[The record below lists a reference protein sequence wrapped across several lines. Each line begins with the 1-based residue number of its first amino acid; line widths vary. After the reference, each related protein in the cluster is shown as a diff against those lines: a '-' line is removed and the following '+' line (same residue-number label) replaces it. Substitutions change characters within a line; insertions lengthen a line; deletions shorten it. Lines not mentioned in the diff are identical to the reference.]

1 MRVGVTASRKAV
13 EQITMLRRRGA
24 DVLWAPMLQVA
35 SAHGIDD
42 HLRRV
47 TDEVLAEP
55 VDILVATTGVGMQ
68 AWLEASAAWGLQAAL
83 LEHLDGA
90 EIIAR
95 GPKTVGAGRVDG
107 LGELWSPTSE
117 CFGDVL
123 AHLAGRD
130 LTGLRIVVQELGRSL
145 SAVARR
151 LERRGARVR
160 VVTVHRIEPAAHTG
174 GVLELVQA
182 VARRDVDAVTFTAA
196 PAVSAFMDAAQ
207 AHGIGELV
215 ADAMRAQVV
224 AVSVGPVTA
233 AELELRHIPTIWPER
248 SRLGSMVALV
258 ERELPERRAGVAID
272 VAGGHLL
279 RMHGERV
286 LLDGQEVRLTPAPA
300 AVLRALAAR
309 PGHVVSRPDLLAA
322 LPSGTAGTEHAV
334 EMAVARLRQAVGSRV
349 VQTAVKRG
357 YRLATG

>member
-1 MRVGVTASRKAV
+1 MRVGVTASRKAT

-24 DVLWAPMLQVA
+24 EVLWAPMLQVA
-35 SAHGIDD
+35 SVHGADE
-42 HLRRV
+42 HLRRA
-47 TDEVLAEP
+47 TDDVLAAP
-55 VDILVATTGVGMQ
+55 VDLLVATTGVGMQ
-68 AWLEASAAWGLQAAL
+68 AWLEAAAAWGLQEQL
-83 LEHLDGA
+83 LAHLEGA

-95 GPKTVGAGRVDG
+95 GPKTIGAVRANG
-107 LGELWSPTSE
+107 LRELWSPTSE

-130 LTGLRIVVQELGRSL
+130 LRGKHVVVQEFGRSL
-145 SAVARR
+145 SAVARQ
-151 LERRGARVR
+151 LERRGACVR
-160 VVTVHRIEPAAHTG
+160 VVTVYRIEPVAVSG

-196 PAVSAFMDAAQ
+196 PAVTAFLDAAA
-207 AHGIGELV
+207 AHGLAELV
-215 ADAMRAQVV
+215 ADAMRAEVV

-233 AELELRHIPTIWPER
+233 AELEQRQIPTIWPER
-248 SRLGSMVALV
+248 SRLASMVSLA
-258 ERELPERRAGVAID
+258 ERELPERRAGITIGV
-272 VAGGHLL
+272 VGGHQL
-279 RMHGERV
+279 RMTAEHV
-286 LLDGQEVRLTPAPA
+286 LLDGREVRLTPAPA

-357 YRLATG
+357 YRLAVG